1 MDENRLEFEQ
11 QQEIVLTYR
20 PAPQVRE
27 VVLRCERELPPCM
40 RPAEPPA
47 PAGPAAPASRSPWLQ
62 EIAPPEKAKKNR
74 WGVRLFVGA
83 SLLIGLI
90 CLGGASGT

>member
-47 PAGPAAPASRSPWLQ
+47 PAGPAG
-62 EIAPPEKAKKNR
+62 E
-74 WGVRLFVGA
+74 GA
-83 SLLIGLI
+83 
-90 CLGGASGT
+90 